1 MKIYYYK
8 DANLAYASRNRYY
21 QLPADIIPTEETQKK
36 VIFGD
41 GANTSIKTSVKNIC
55 DYVVID
61 DEKGNVPTR
70 WFVTSYTYLNGEQVI
85 LNLQRDVIGQFGLV
99 NAFGK
104 IERGYT
110 DSILKNRKELSVN
123 EILKRRIPLKTMLD
137 SNGMFKTGNY
147 TVKPKSVDT
156 KEMWGVLYITNPNDD
171 NNINI
176 NIPEFSDVEY
186 QSFAQGF
193 LPENGSKVLYGSE
206 YYVSNEFRVIA
217 RTAYSPEAGI
227 VFKSWYS
234 DYAVKI
240 TYIYKDNAWQK
251 NVTITTVSTN
261 QTTLDKYWKDNSL
274 FSAIYVDFAITKSL
288 WEMPSDG
295 VAQSYTDECIKKF
308 AEGVGD
314 AIIYFDS
321 TPIPIYGESFKFPN
335 IPNTVDDFFDYTG
348 LNVSDDGGN
357 TVYNYTSVDNTLTEY
372 GSYDKSIFLLYLKG
386 RWDITIFNNEQI
398 IATVLNGSLANS
410 INLSSRI
417 LYKEKTYSRT
427 QLNIQNNIKID
438 FNLKY
443 QLIDE
448 PYTII
453 LFPLFD
459 CTISGKDANDTYKT
473 YTIDRSPAFQVF
485 NTVISKL
492 SGDNPYLVDAQIVPY
507 APVLASIEFE
517 LEDNEQTKK
526 GYPFFRITSNNYTI
540 PVKVDVG
547 ALDDIKKEY
556 IIHKYSIQSPEQSSS
571 FDFNFYDYKKSNT
584 PLDIDI
590 KIALKPFAVISSAV
604 IRRDREE
611 NGEYALMGINYQSD
625 LKGSQPSANGF
636 ECSLASSAF
645 ETYKRQNANYQ
656 QIFNLEKEELRINHE
671 TEKVNETTSMVV
683 NTLTGTAMG
692 ALGGAALADVT
703 YFGTSAKAVG
713 AIAGAATAGTT
724 IGVASAVQ
732 AAQNDRLREYEERL
746 QQERFNLN
754 IGTIKALP
762 NQINR
767 ISSFNELITPDFYYV
782 INCYECS
789 QKEIEIVDEFIR
801 RYGYGLGVYGLFD
814 DYKETDW
821 FLRGELISSS
831 LITNLHN
838 ILTKELAGGI
848 YIR

>member
-8 DANLAYASRNRYY
+8 NSNLAYASRNRYY
-21 QLPADIIPTEETQKK
+21 QIPSDIIPTEETQKK

-41 GANTSIKTSVKNIC
+41 GANTSIKTNVKNIC

-61 DEKGNVPTR
+61 DEKGNEPTR

-85 LNLQRDVIGQFGLV
+85 LNLQRDVIGQFGLA

-123 EILKRRIPLKTMLD
+123 EILKKRIPLKTMVD
-137 SNGMFKTGNY
+137 TNGMFRTGNY
-147 TVKPKSVDT
+147 SVKPKSVDT

-186 QSFAQGF
+186 QNFAQGL
-193 LPENGSKVLYGSE
+193 LPEDGSKVFYGST
-206 YYVSNEFRVIA
+206 YYVYNTFRVIA
-217 RTAYSPEAGI
+217 RASFTSGK
-227 VFKSWYS
+227 VWYGG
-234 DYAVKI
+234 YTIKI
-240 TYIYKDNAWQK
+240 TYSYTNNTWQRDVVV
-251 NVTITTVSTN
+251 NTVDTN
-261 QTTLDKYWKDNSL
+261 QDLLYSDWWGDHTLL
-274 FSAIYVDFAITKSL
+274 VTYVDFSISTGVFDF
-288 WEMPSDG
+288 PSDG
-295 VAQSYTDECIKKF
+295 TAQSYTDECVKKLF
-308 AEGVGD
+308 DGIGDLVIHANNTTIPTLSEG
-314 AIIYFDS
+314 FR
-321 TPIPIYGESFKFPN
+321 FPN
-335 IPNTVDDFFDYTG
+335 IPNTVNDFFDYTG
-348 LNVSDDGGN
+348 LNVSDDGGT

-372 GSYDKSIFLLYLKG
+372 GSYDTSMFLLGIQG
-386 RWDITIFNNEQI
+386 RYDFTVFDNKAV
-398 IATVLNGSLANS
+398 IANVLNRSSSGSIDA
-410 INLSSRI
+410 SSRI
-417 LYKEKTYSRT
+417 VYTEKTYSRT

-453 LFPLFD
+453 LFPLFN
-459 CTISGKDANDTYKT
+459 CTIYGNDEGGNYKE
-473 YTIDRSPAFQVF
+473 YVIERSSAFQVF

-492 SGDNPYLVDAQIVPY
+492 SGENPYLVDAQIVPY
-507 APVLASIEFE
+507 APVLASVEFE
-517 LEDNEQTKK
+517 LEDSNNTKK

-540 PVKVDVG
+540 PIKVDVG
-547 ALDDIKKEY
+547 ALNDIKKEY

-590 KIALKPFAVISSAV
+590 KVALKPFAIISSAV
-604 IRRDREE
+604 IRRDAEE

-636 ECSLASSAF
+636 ECSLASNAF

-671 TEKVNETTSMVV
+671 TEKVNEVTSMVV
-683 NTLTGTAMG
+683 NTITGTAMG
-692 ALGGAALADVT
+692 ALGGAALADVS
-703 YFGTSAKAVG
+703 FLGTGTRAVG

-724 IGVASAVQ
+724 IGVASVIQAVQ
-732 AAQNDRLREYEERL
+732 NDKLREYEERL
-746 QQERFNLN
+746 QQERFDLN

-814 DYKETDW
+814 DYKATNW

-848 YIR
+848 YIK